1 MAEYKKTLVVFTSLS
16 SMRNVMPRLDRSPT
30 TISPVVV
37 LSDKIKDFEGD
48 GNLVYRVVKKGEI
61 ERVDKIELNGV
72 YLVRD
77 SIDAEAFSK
86 VIESLDDEKKEQV
99 HVLYHENQ
107 GGGGFDNEMLQGFN
121 AYLGQHTYGPTYG
134 YPSFLK
140 ALSELGDN
148 QECRGNVVDK
158 LIEAAFC
165 YNARMD
171 IALDFLHKC
180 LTELESIRLDDLFDE
195 IEFSNAEQAEIKQL
209 FESRAKDDQWLRKV
223 RDIVLAKVMHA

>member
-1 MAEYKKTLVVFTSLS
+1 MVEHQKTLVVFTSLS
-16 SMRNVMPRLDRSPT
+16 SMKNVMPTLNGRPT
-30 TISPVVV
+30 KMQPAAV
-37 LSDKIKDFEGD
+37 LSKEIENFHRD
-48 GNLVYRVVKKGEI
+48 GNLIYRVVKNGEI
-61 ERVDKIELNGV
+61 ERADKIEHDRV
-72 YLVRD
+72 YLVLD
-77 SIDAEAFSK
+77 SIDAETFKKA
-86 VIESLDDEKKEQV
+86 IEDLDDEKKEQV
-99 HVLYHENQ
+99 HVLYHENR
-107 GGGGFDNEMLQGFN
+107 GKGGFKDEMLRGFK
-121 AYLGQHTYGPTYG
+121 ARKGQHSYGPTDG

-209 FESRAKDDQWLRKV
+209 FESRAEDDQWLRKV